1 MILLSTY
8 GYQGMK
14 QSEALEKIRYQ
25 RPFGARDHDGI
36 WEISIKEY
44 VPLVCVALH
53 DGSAFPSE
61 LEQHCLL
68 TTEERIFEEDP
79 HTAKLVTAQSIVVS
93 GLDSRY
99 YYDLNRP
106 PEHSDQITVFGR
118 RVWKND
124 VHHLSSL
131 AKQRHERFYELVKE
145 LIGKLVELY
154 GFCLIIDVHS
164 YNYSR
169 IDHETP
175 LFNLG
180 TTELKRED
188 EHLFVQR
195 WKQELADVKFPGVQ
209 LPVAENDVFLGKG
222 YFLQWVQKEFPLTCV
237 TIPVDIKKIY
247 CDEVTGVVYPL
258 QFRRVAR
265 ELNKAILFASGY
277 FQEGCLPRAL

>member
-1 MILLSTY
+1 
-8 GYQGMK
+8 MK
-14 QSEALEKIRYQ
+14 IKHTKALAKIRSQ
-25 RPFGARDHDGI
+25 QPFGARDQDGI
-36 WEISIKEY
+36 WKISIKEY

-53 DGSAFPSE
+53 DGSGFPAE

-68 TTEERIFEEDP
+68 TAEERIFEEDP
-79 HTAKLVTAQSIVVS
+79 HTAKLVAAQPIVVS

-106 PEHSDQITVFGR
+106 PEHCEQTVVFGR

-131 AKQRHERFYELVKE
+131 AKQRHERFYELIKE

-180 TTELKRED
+180 TTELKRKE

-195 WKQELADVKFPGVQ
+195 WKQELADIKFPGVK

-222 YFLQWVQKEFPLTCV
+222 YFLQWVQREFSHSCV

-247 CDEVTGVVYPL
+247 CDEVTAVVYPL
-258 QFRRVAR
+258 QFRRLSR
-265 ELNKAILFASGY
+265 ELNKAILFATEY
-277 FQEGCLPRAL
+277 FHEGHLPRAL

>member
-1 MILLSTY
+1 
-8 GYQGMK
+8 MK
-14 QSEALEKIRYQ
+14 QSEALDKIRNQ
-25 RPFGARDHDGI
+25 QPFGARDPDGI
-36 WEISIKEY
+36 WKISIKEY
-44 VPLVCVALH
+44 VPLICVALH

-68 TTEERIFEEDP
+68 TTQERILEEDP
-79 HTAKLVTAQSIVVS
+79 HTAKLVAAQSIVIS

-106 PEHSDQITVFGR
+106 PEHCEQTTVFGR

-124 VHHLSSL
+124 VHYLSWL

-145 LIGKLVELY
+145 MIGKLVELY

-180 TTELKRED
+180 TTEFKRED

-195 WKQELADVKFPGVQ
+195 WKQELAAVKFPGVK

-222 YFLQWVQKEFPLTCV
+222 YFLQWVQKQFPHTCV

-258 QFRRVAR
+258 HFRRVAR
-265 ELNKAILFASGY
+265 ELNKAILFATGY
-277 FQEGCLPRAL
+277 FHEVYLPRAL